1 MATALTRRPRG
12 LLAVA
17 AAFVVVACVHLV
29 TQLADSTGP
38 LSEVTQDLLM
48 PLLALTLVAATVPP
62 RSRLVRWV
70 LVALAFSFLGDAVP
84 DLVPSD
90 LSFLAMVGAFL
101 LAQSAYIVAFWPFR
115 GASVLRRPVLLLPY
129 AVVFVAL
136 VVACREGAG
145 AMLGPVV
152 VYGAALV
159 TMAALS
165 TGVSR
170 LAGAGGAV
178 FLVSDALIAL
188 HEFAGLDLP
197 RQGFWVMLTYVVG
210 QALIVAGV
218 LERERVPGTDPVD
231 PTAPDRQGSRSSR

>member
-1 MATALTRRPRG
+1 MATALTRRPPRLLG
-12 LLAVA
+12 LA
-17 AAFVVVACVHLV
+17 AGAFVAVACVHLV
-29 TQLADSTGP
+29 TQLADSSGA
-38 LSEVTQDLLM
+38 LSDVTQDLLM
-48 PLLALTLVAATVPP
+48 PLLALTLLAATATP

-84 DLVPSD
+84 DLLPAD

-101 LAQSAYIVAFWPFR
+101 LAQCAYVVAFLPFR
-115 GASVLRRPVLLLPY
+115 SSSVLRRPALLLPY
-129 AVVFVAL
+129 AAAFVAL

-145 AMLGPVV
+145 TMLGPVV

-170 LAGAGGAV
+170 LTGIGGAV
-178 FLVSDALIAL
+178 ILVSDALIAV

-197 RQGFWVMLTYVVG
+197 RQGYWVMLTYIVG

-218 LERERVPGTDPVD
+218 VD
-231 PTAPDRQGSRSSR
+231 RDRAARSAGSVSAAPAQGSRSSR

>member
-1 MATALTRRPRG
+1 MGTASTERPRRLG
-12 LLAVA
+12 LVA
-17 AAFVVVACVHLV
+17 AAFVAVAGVHLV
-29 TQLADSTGP
+29 LQLADATGL
-38 LSEVTQDLLM
+38 LSDITQDLLM

-70 LVALAFSFLGDAVP
+70 LVALGFSFLGDAVP
-84 DLVPSD
+84 DFVPGD

-101 LAQSAYIVAFWPFR
+101 LAQVAYIVAFWPLR
-115 GASVLRRPVLLLPY
+115 GGSVMRRPALLLPY

-145 AMLGPVV
+145 AMLVPVV

-165 TGVSR
+165 TGVSL
-170 LAGAGGAV
+170 LAGVGGAV

-197 RQGFWVMLTYVVG
+197 RHGFWVMLTYVVG

-218 LERERVPGTDPVD
+218 VGRERSSAMT
-231 PTAPDRQGSRSSR
+231 TAAAAAEAQGSRSSR

>member
-1 MATALTRRPRG
+1 
-12 LLAVA
+12 
-17 AAFVVVACVHLV
+17 
-29 TQLADSTGP
+29 
-38 LSEVTQDLLM
+38 M
-48 PLLALTLVAATVPP
+48 PLLALTLLAATAAP

-101 LAQSAYIVAFWPFR
+101 LAQCAYVVAFWPFR
-115 GASVLRRPVLLLPY
+115 SRSVLRRPALLLPY
-129 AVVFVAL
+129 AVAFVAL

-159 TMAALS
+159 MMAALS

-170 LAGAGGAV
+170 LAGIGGAV
-178 FLVSDALIAL
+178 FLVSDSLIAL

-197 RQGFWVMLTYVVG
+197 RQGFWVMLTYIVG

-218 LERERVPGTDPVD
+218 VD
-231 PTAPDRQGSRSSR
+231 RDRPDGSGSATPAQGSRSSR